1 MITIYI
7 YEIDICIVFF
17 LSKTT
22 QANQAIWET
31 KKQQGEYRAI
41 CLWKAN
47 ICKVPPPANF
57 KPIPYPIY
65 LKTFQCYTH
74 LLDSEHLDHL
84 QYCEKVSPKAE
95 EGEDKEKQ
103 HLKFSVGK
111 NLKCELSGRPLDTE
125 RRMLLMGWRA
135 WWELGERRVNTS
147 QYPGFPNLTCKYII
161 CTHWG
166 TKKSSKIQ
174 GRWVRCDINS
184 LPTLW
189 GVPET
194 HKLPTDS

>member
-1 MITIYI
+1 M
-7 YEIDICIVFF
+7 
-17 LSKTT
+17 
-22 QANQAIWET
+22 
-31 KKQQGEYRAI
+31 
-41 CLWKAN
+41 
-47 ICKVPPPANF
+47 
-57 KPIPYPIY
+57 
-65 LKTFQCYTH
+65 
-74 LLDSEHLDHL
+74 
-84 QYCEKVSPKAE
+84 SPKAE

-135 WWELGERRVNTS
+135 WWVLGERRVNTS
-147 QYPGFPNLTCKYII
+147 QYPGFPNLTCKYMI

-194 HKLPTDS
+194 HKLPTDSWKHSIQHLNSQQAQWFCIQNIFRNIQRDNSTMPDYRLWQYFPGVFKVLWKCTRQTAYKYSDGADEIFKF